1 MKLYEDGLI
10 NLDDKLI
17 QFVPQANNNGKEEIT
32 IRNLLLHNAG
42 LPADYPFNHIYAN
55 VTDQILLDW
64 FYTTPLEYAIGTDT
78 IYSDLSMVALQLVI
92 ESVTKMSM
100 WTYVEQQI
108 FNPLGMHSTMF
119 LPQDWHQ
126 CAPTLKAPAYPG
138 WREGYIRC
146 SVHDPTAFI
155 RGGISGNAG
164 IFSTSHDLAIFMRM
178 MLNKGIFTAEDGSI

>member
-1 MKLYEDGLI
+1 M
-10 NLDDKLI
+10 
-17 QFVPQANNNGKEEIT
+17 
-32 IRNLLLHNAG
+32 
-42 LPADYPFNHIYAN
+42 YAN

-92 ESVTKMSM
+92 ETITQESM
-100 WTYVEQQI
+100 WTYVEKNI

-119 LPQDWHQ
+119 LPQEWRQ
-126 CAPTLKAPAYPG
+126 CAPTLQNGYPG

-146 SVHDPTAFI
+146 SVHDPTAYI

-164 IFSTSHDLAIFMRM
+164 IFSTSDDLAIFMQM
-178 MLNKGIFTAEDGSI
+178 ML